1 MSLAACPKEQKF
13 LGGGSRMRR
22 SGLRLVTVGVLA
34 AAAWALPQGAAA
46 ESATPDARTAGI
58 QEVIVTARKR
68 EEAAQDVPIAITALS
83 EELTSSTI
91 RDVRDLNGYAPN
103 VQIDENGS
111 RGGGGASITIRGIS
125 PTRSDDNSFDSPIA
139 VMIDGI
145 YLGSLAGQV
154 LENFDL
160 ERVEILRGPQGTL
173 FGKNTVGGVVNVIRS
188 RPTGEWGARTKLT
201 IGQEGQREIRFVG
214 NGSLVEDV
222 LAGKVFYSRLE
233 DDGLQRNITLGNR
246 VAVKDYE
253 NYGATLLYT
262 PVESF
267 EALLTIERFKDEG
280 TLDAFHTNYNTAGG
294 VIPVSSDPNDTNYFD
309 TNLAVAGN
317 QGFATCARYPTTCRT
332 SLSRPNVSENDT
344 ENRAVLDTDA
354 YTLHMNY
361 DITEEL
367 RLVSITGVRNQDEY
381 RIFDFDGSSAPYI
394 TIERFNKYE
403 QSSQELRLDGNFD
416 NIKFTVG
423 GYYYKSE
430 FTQDWITGGEFWAS
444 LFGAVA
450 STPALWT
457 ACQNGAFAPIACDRG
472 IPGGIPLATSPAG
485 AIPTEGIVTQILF
498 ETQETTSYAAFG
510 QVDYTFLERFTATA
524 GIRFTK
530 EKKDFQA
537 GQSYLSNV
545 ARQRARNFPAF
556 ANLDNEWEDT
566 SLRFGLTYQITD
578 DALVYFN
585 YAEGFNSG
593 GFFGV
598 NQNIRDFERDQ
609 YDPEEG
615 QTYELGLKSQWL
627 DNRLRVNV
635 TAFLNKFENKQESS
649 VAFDEDTRTVATR
662 FDNVADAEYK
672 GLEIETQFVF
682 NEYFRVFA
690 NYGYLDAEYSEFQTD
705 INVSDTATTTAQNCN
720 GQFIAANIGGT
731 CIEDASGLIPRNAP
745 ENTLGLGFTASY
757 PFGEGQFDLF
767 AKYTYVDEVEGSLLN
782 ASQAR
787 VDSRKD
793 YTAQLGYFA
802 PNWSV
807 VAFGRNLT
815 DERIEAFTAVATL
828 FATGTVNR
836 PRTYGLEFS
845 YDF

>member
-1 MSLAACPKEQKF
+1 M
-13 LGGGSRMRR
+13 
-22 SGLRLVTVGVLA
+22 A
-34 AAAWALPQGAAA
+34 AAALALPQGAAA
-46 ESATPDARTAGI
+46 ESAAPEARSAGI

-91 RDVRDLNGYAPN
+91 RDMRDLNGYAPN

-188 RPTGEWGARTKLT
+188 RPTGEWGARTKFT
-201 IGQEGQREIRFVG
+201 IGQEGAREFRFVG

-222 LAGKVFYSRLE
+222 LAGKVFFSRLE

-253 NYGATLLYT
+253 NYGVTLLYT

-267 EALLTIERFKDEG
+267 EALLTVERFKDEG
-280 TLDAFHTNYNTAGG
+280 TLDAFHTNYNTGPG
-294 VIPVSSDPNDTNYFD
+294 VLPVPTDPNDTNY
-309 TNLAVAGN
+309 NA
-317 QGFATCARYPTTCRT
+317 GFAACAIFPEVCRT
-332 SLSRPNVSENDT
+332 SQRRPEVSENDT
-344 ENRAVLDTDA
+344 ENQALLDTKA
-354 YTLHMNY
+354 YTLHLNY
-361 DITEEL
+361 EINDSL
-367 RLVSITGVRNQDEY
+367 SLVSITGRRDQDEY
-381 RIFDFDGSSAPYI
+381 RIFDFDASAAPYI

-403 QSSQELRLDGNFD
+403 QTSQELRLDGNFD

-423 GYYYKSE
+423 GYYYNSE
-430 FTQDWITGGEFWAS
+430 FTQDWVTGGRFWAT
-444 LFGAVA
+444 LFGGVA
-450 STPALWT
+450 YNPGAWA
-457 ACQNGAFAPIACDRG
+457 ACLGGAFAPIACDSG
-472 IPGGIPLATSPAG
+472 LTQVEAGGD
-485 AIPTEGIVTQILF
+485 VTQILF

-524 GIRFTK
+524 GVRFTK

-578 DALVYFN
+578 DAIVYIN
-585 YAEGFNSG
+585 YSEGFNSG

-615 QTYELGLKSQWL
+615 QTYEAGLKSQWF
-627 DNRLRVNV
+627 DNRLRVNI

-672 GLEIETQFVF
+672 GLEVEAQFVF

-690 NYGYLDAEYSEFQTD
+690 NYGYLDAEYSGFETD
-705 INVSDTATTTAQNCN
+705 INASDTATTTALNCN
-720 GQFIAANIGGT
+720 GQFIPANVGGT
-731 CIEDASGLIPRNAP
+731 CIEDASHLKPRNAP

-757 PFGEGQFDLF
+757 PYGEGQFDLF

-782 ASQAR
+782 ASQAL

-793 YTAQLGYFA
+793 YSASVGYFA

-807 VAFGRNLT
+807 VAYGRNLS
-815 DERIEAFTAVATL
+815 DERIEAFGAVATL
-828 FATGTVNR
+828 FASGTVNR
-836 PRTYGLEFS
+836 PRTYGVEFT